1 MTSFM
6 LFKHFYTWI
15 KFKTLPPSFLFKNRL
30 FVERDSKRT
39 RIFNNVGLT
48 FRNERW
54 TNWEALHFDWK
65 WIDLFILMSRY
76 LGGFLFFLFVWTF
89 WGNYLIELPVFN
101 KVALKLWLVHDFF
114 NYYSLYAVWVF
125 ILMRSFIWDT
135 FIVVLFSGSAKHY
148 YPLARREEALRR
160 EANQM
165 RRVVKEIR
173 TDIPE
178 FLNDPKMLLWTVLSS
193 QYNQKFIPLVSTI
206 KKQEVPSDLID
217 IARTTYRLSYLLT
230 MSSIQ
235 VPVIKNESTHL
246 PSSLLRV
253 SPLFHTYLKISPK
266 RSSNAMRPS
275 YLPHLLIDDLHSSF
289 SVSLHSRG
297 LSYLAA
303 DNHLTNLFEIYSQ
316 QFSNIARQQ
325 RLFSAA
331 LIPSPTAH
339 ISLIR
344 TSYIKSFLSTTN
356 NWGNPSTKNIWAKSI
371 NGKAIKNAL
380 TPIFSFEQNRSPL
393 LPTSINTSLSILAF
407 QTQLDLESSLSWLT
421 QRGNSFK
428 DPYVTY
434 SQVIT
439 PLTAPFE
446 SFPSDQLNRYLI
458 NQTFNGVVPIK
469 PLMIGGVR
477 PAKTTVSSPHSIS
490 YENEL
495 NVNWSLWSEETS
507 RDLAELYLTTWVDKR
522 GILSNVP
529 RHSVPNKIYFR
540 K

>member
-1 MTSFM
+1 MTYFM

-39 RIFNNVGLT
+39 RVFNNVGLT

-76 LGGFLFFLFVWTF
+76 LGGFLFLLFVWKF

-101 KVALKLWLVHDFF
+101 KVALKLWLIHDFF

-193 QYNQKFIPLVSTI
+193 QYNQRLIPLVSAI
-206 KKQEVPSDLID
+206 KSQEVPCELID
-217 IARTTYRLSYLLT
+217 IARTTYKLSYLLS
-230 MSSIQ
+230 MSSIS
-235 VPVIKNESTHL
+235 VPMLRGELTHL
-246 PSSLLRV
+246 PPSLLRI
-253 SPLFHTYLKISPK
+253 SPLFRLYSNNFQR
-266 RSSNAMRPS
+266 RSLNTTPPS
-275 YLPHLLIDDLHSSF
+275 LVPITLIDDQYSSF
-289 SVSLHSRG
+289 NVSLHSRG

-303 DNHLTNLFEIYSQ
+303 DDLLVSLFGTYSQ
-316 QFSNIARQQ
+316 QFLNMARQQ
-325 RLFSAA
+325 RLFSAS
-331 LIPSPTAH
+331 LIPAPTAH
-339 ISLIR
+339 ISSIR
-344 TSYIKSFLSTTN
+344 TSCLKSFLSTTN
-356 NWGNPSTKNIWAKSI
+356 SWGSPSDRNIWAKSV
-371 NGKAIKNAL
+371 NGVVIKNLL
-380 TPIFSFEQNRSPL
+380 TPIFSFEQNQSVP
-393 LPTSINTSLSILAF
+393 LPTFINIASSSPSL
-407 QTQLDLESSLSWLT
+407 QTQFDLESSLGWLI
-421 QRGNSFK
+421 QRGNMFK
-428 DPYVTY
+428 DVYVTH
-434 SQVIT
+434 SQPIAPTAIT
-439 PLTAPFE
+439 LSSLSANQI
-446 SFPSDQLNRYLI
+446 SNDSVNR
-458 NQTFNGVVPIK
+458 TFNGVLPVKTLTIWSVK
-469 PLMIGGVR
+469 SVKARTSPL
-477 PAKTTVSSPHSIS
+477 SPIS

-495 NVNWSLWSEETS
+495 NENWSLWSEETS
-507 RDLAELYLTTWVDKR
+507 RDLAELYLTTWLDKR
-522 GILSNVP
+522 AIVLNTPHSSTSN
-529 RHSVPNKIYFR
+529 RIYFR